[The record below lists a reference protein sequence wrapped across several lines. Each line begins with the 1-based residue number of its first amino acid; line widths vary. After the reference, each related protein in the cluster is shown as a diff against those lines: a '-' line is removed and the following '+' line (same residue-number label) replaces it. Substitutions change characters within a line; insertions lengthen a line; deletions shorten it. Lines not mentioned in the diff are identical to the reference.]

1 MWQSGEVN
9 NGGQSRV
16 KRLASLGALLAY
28 DPVSGAEELP
38 PEDRSAIPPTA
49 AVETVAGEE
58 NVAVDTVTAPEVTP
72 AAGEAQ
78 VDGGATPPGIETH
91 GLPGIQNAAHDIAQ
105 TITGILTS
113 ALSEVNQRTDDGRR
127 RMDSFA
133 ARLDGALERIAL
145 AEERIEEIHKRTPE
159 LGEQVQSVFSRMSE
173 LESSIGSLTKR
184 LDGIF
189 AQVQQDAEALAR
201 LSASSDALSRSH
213 HSLHARL
220 LLTERALRAAQM
232 DRRQNEV
239 TWERFVGSLKNLE
252 MRGEKRFP
260 TSESVRAVLVGEEN
274 KTISAQVVDVS
285 DRGLGLFL
293 EEEVA
298 AGSTMRID
306 IEDASLSGTVRYCR
320 PQAEGF
326 AVGVLLEQPLRS
338 QGDEV
343 K

>member
-9 NGGQSRV
+9 NGGQSRE

-38 PEDRSAIPPTA
+38 PEHDSAIPPAA
-49 AVETVAGEE
+49 AVETVALQE
-58 NVAVDTVTAPEVTP
+58 NTAADAATAPQVTP
-72 AAGEAQ
+72 AAEEAP
-78 VDGGATPPGIETH
+78 VAEVATHHRVEAH
-91 GLPGIQNAAHDIAQ
+91 GLPEIQNAAHDIAQ
-105 TITGILTS
+105 TLTGILTS
-113 ALSEVNQRTDDGRR
+113 ALSEVKQRTDDGRR
-127 RMDSFA
+127 RIEDVA
-133 ARLDGALERIAL
+133 ARLDSALERIAL
-145 AEERIEEIHKRTPE
+145 AEGRIEEIHKRTPE
-159 LGEQVQSVFSRMSE
+159 LGEQVHSIFSRMSE
-173 LESSIGSLTKR
+173 LESSIGGLAKR

-189 AQVQQDAEALAR
+189 AQVQQDGEALAR
-201 LSASSDALSRSH
+201 LSAAGDALTRSQQ
-213 HSLHARL
+213 SLHARL

-239 TWERFVGSLKNLE
+239 TWERFVSSLKNLE

-260 TSESVRAVLVGEEN
+260 TSESVRAVLVGEGN

-338 QGDEV
+338 QGEEV